1 MTVMKTGKECGAI
14 LLAALL
20 AGCGAFGGTATAP
33 ERKPE
38 QRVNL
43 SGYSAAFKQGYS
55 DGCDS
60 AGWRGQRRDEK
71 RFKTEADYTMGWN
84 DGFSVCQRSR

>member
-1 MTVMKTGKECGAI
+1 MTAMDMKLAMCGMG
-14 LLAALL
+14 LAALI
-20 AGCGAFGGTATAP
+20 AGCGVLAP

-55 DGCDS
+55 DGCES
-60 AGWRGQRRDEK
+60 VGSRQRRDEK
-71 RFKTEADYTMGWN
+71 RFKTDADYTMGWN